1 MNVYP
6 AGLGCQI
13 KTVGSQV
20 VYRYYDGHKTFEFG
34 CLVDVP
40 RAFQEQFREAI
51 WYALRLLTGKER
63 TRYDHRK

>member
-13 KTVGSQV
+13 KTIGSQV

-34 CLVDVP
+34 RLADVP

-51 WYALRLLTGKER
+51 RVYALEVNYGQSKDTI
-63 TRYDHRK
+63 

>member
-13 KTVGSQV
+13 RTIGSQV

-34 CLVDVP
+34 CLADVP
-40 RAFQEQFREAI
+40 KAFQEQFREAI
-51 WYALRLLTGKER
+51 RVYALEVTHGQ
-63 TRYDHRK
+63 RKDTI

>member
-13 KTVGSQV
+13 KTIGSQV
-20 VYRYYDGHKTFEFG
+20 IYRYYDGRKTFEFG
-34 CLVDVP
+34 CLADVP

-51 WYALRLLTGKER
+51 RVYALEVTHGQ
-63 TRYDHRK
+63 RKDTI